1 MTKYESLALKLT
13 EQIER
18 NLQNGISKL
27 PTEAELCSRY
37 QISRQTVRA
46 ALALLSRQGI
56 IVSRQG
62 SGSYATGLSPDS
74 LRNTIPI
81 LITSSQEYIYP
92 HLIADIRSALSGQ
105 GYALSVYPTG
115 NDTSKEREHLLKFL
129 DAPPR
134 GMIVEGCKSTLPN
147 PNTDLY
153 ERLRASGTFILFLHN
168 SYNGLEDNVCIKD
181 DNYYGGCLL
190 AEYLTAL
197 GHTRIAALFKMDD
210 MQGPERYH
218 GVSARLRDLGCILA
232 DRHTGWYLSSDLD
245 ALEKKQDTRF
255 ITNFI
260 QNQLKGCSAVICHDD
275 EIAYWMI
282 KELSYASIHVPQE
295 LSVVCFGNSYLNDL
309 SGVRIT
315 SLTHASG
322 EMADALAECI
332 SQKLRGLSVVS
343 QDIPWQLVH
352 RESAAAFN
360 PTL

>member
-105 GYALSVYPTG
+105 GYELSVYPTG

-190 AEYLTAL
+190 AEYLTTL
-197 GHTRIAALFKMDD
+197 GRNATMASPPGCATWVVSLQTATQDGICPRTWMRWKKNRI
-210 MQGPERYH
+210 P
-218 GVSARLRDLGCILA
+218 
-232 DRHTGWYLSSDLD
+232 
-245 ALEKKQDTRF
+245 
-255 ITNFI
+255 
-260 QNQLKGCSAVICHDD
+260 
-275 EIAYWMI
+275 
-282 KELSYASIHVPQE
+282 
-295 LSVVCFGNSYLNDL
+295 
-309 SGVRIT
+309 
-315 SLTHASG
+315 
-322 EMADALAECI
+322 
-332 SQKLRGLSVVS
+332 GLSQILSKTNLRAVPPSSVMTTKS
-343 QDIPWQLVH
+343 
-352 RESAAAFN
+352 
-360 PTL
+360 PTG